1 MEEVRWGERPNA
13 QAGEP
18 CCRERRLQ
26 RGEDSC
32 RAWRTHPD
40 PQQLHHLWARCRHHL
55 VVQEARQARVE
66 ARRRHHLCVLE
77 VTCRHHR
84 LCVSLGEA
92 CEVVDLDEIP
102 LEEEEEGKWT
112 FEPERLQLSVEV
124 RCPGPEGDHLA
135 NLEAKGISQGGCGA
149 TFG

>member
-32 RAWRTHPD
+32 RAWRAHPD

-55 VVQEARQARVE
+55 VVQEARQAR
-66 ARRRHHLCVLE
+66 
-77 VTCRHHR
+77 
-84 LCVSLGEA
+84 A
-92 CEVVDLDEIP
+92 CKVVDLDEIP
-102 LEEEEEGKWT
+102 LEEEEEWT

-135 NLEAKGISQGGCGA
+135 SLEAKGIVSQGRVSQGRCGA